1 MATCTGCGTTN
12 SSVLRPN
19 LSCPPDLSQLLFRFI
34 ERKSLGIVKG
44 TTTLASTD
52 MSKFFLPLGNYMQGN
67 ILLCGD
73 TPKRI
78 EAGSS
83 MDFGERREIQEF
95 DITGIVGA
103 GVTATLN
110 VTEGTTDHGTL
121 TGIAADTYTDFITNL
136 KAAISGNTTIAAQI
150 EFNTDDLSAI
160 FSLRGKT
167 YGDAFTY
174 TLTFSTVGVV
184 AGTVT
189 QTAKRY
195 PLGAWKLIMLSI
207 VFCDS
212 CVGSNKQII
221 EYAYDADVQA
231 NTITGATW
239 RKLGPMII
247 LTGGEDLI
255 ETDTNKLETLWV
267 RNVGDCDVE
276 IQTILGI

>member
-1 MATCTGCGTTN
+1 MANCTGCGTPN

-44 TTTLASTD
+44 TTTISSID
-52 MSKFFLPLGNYMQGN
+52 MSNFFLPLGNYMQGN

-95 DITGIVGA
+95 DITTIPGI

-121 TGIAADTYTDFITNL
+121 GPIAADTYTDFITNL
-136 KAAISGNTTIAAQI
+136 KAAISANSTIATEI
-150 EFNTDDLSAI
+150 EFHEDDLSNI

-174 TLTFSTVGVV
+174 TLTFTPGGVIS
-184 AGTVT
+184 GTTT
-189 QTAKRY
+189 QTALRY
-195 PLGAWKLIMLSI
+195 PLGAWKLIFLSI
-207 VFCDS
+207 IFCDS
-212 CVGSNKQII
+212 CIGSNKQVI
-221 EYAYDADVQA
+221 EYAYDSDVQT
-231 NTITGATW
+231 NTIAGATW
-239 RKLGPMII
+239 YKAGPMIL
-247 LTGGEDLI
+247 LTGAEDLV

-267 RNVGDCDVE
+267 RNVGECDVE